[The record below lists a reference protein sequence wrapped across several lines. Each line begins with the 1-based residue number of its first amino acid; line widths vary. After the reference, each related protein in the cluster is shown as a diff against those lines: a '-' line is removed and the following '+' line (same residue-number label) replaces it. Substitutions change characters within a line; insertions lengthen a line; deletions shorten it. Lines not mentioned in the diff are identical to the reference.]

1 MRKHL
6 QHVVIV
12 ACCLVGVLVVLPSVG
27 ESQTPG
33 SDTPVGL
40 MFSVMPADAMFAM
53 ALDGNQLTELVP
65 MLPEELFIG
74 PESAFW
80 QGIDQTVANHFGIHV
95 ASTTLWGIFVG
106 FDDDDVGI
114 IAIGP
119 VTGETTLTPLFTY
132 RDMNVYGYG
141 EDYSGDPEVYFYY
154 TSEGLVAGTLA
165 AVTGVLDTVFG
176 GTQSL
181 LERSDLSNAMT
192 VINADTVFMGIGT
205 IDGLDEVLDLELD
218 DIDLFE
224 ETVFAGLAVDETG
237 ATWFSTFEDPALANT
252 AGESASAGLEEA
264 RGALDDAE
272 TAAADE
278 EFGEELAIRVV
289 LNMAR
294 DLVDGRF
301 SHRVQDNTVF
311 FEIDGNPVAGLTGIM
326 SLLMLSGVDA
336 YDSHYETEEALM
348 NVRRLFDSSVSY
360 YDADH
365 TTPTGEILVPQFP
378 ASVPLTPAEVPCYS
392 EWVNY
397 EDWSHPTWEALNF
410 ALGRYDELHHYSYQ
424 YDSSGTHI
432 GATFT
437 ASAFGDLDCDGV
449 FSTFVRSGEVI
460 TGNEIRGFGGV
471 YVVDEFE

>member
-1 MRKHL
+1 MKKYVR
-6 QHVVIV
+6 HVVIV
-12 ACCLVGVLVVLPSVG
+12 TCCLGVLVVLPSVG

-40 MFSVMPADAMFAM
+40 MFSVMPADAMFAL

-80 QGIDQTVANHFGIHV
+80 QGIDQTVANRFGVHV
-95 ASTTLWGIFVG
+95 SATTLWGVFVG

-114 IAIGP
+114 IALGP
-119 VTGETTLTPLFTY
+119 VTGETSLTPLFTY
-132 RDMNVYGYG
+132 RDMDVFGYG

-165 AVTGVLDTVFG
+165 AVAGVLDTVFG

-181 LERSDLSNAMT
+181 LERSDLESAMT
-192 VINADTVFMGIGT
+192 VIDAETVFMGIAT
-205 IDGLDEVLDLELD
+205 IDGFDEILDIELD
-218 DIDLFE
+218 DIDMFE
-224 ETVFAGLAVDETG
+224 EILFAGLAVDETG
-237 ATWFSTFEDPALANT
+237 ATWFSTFEDPSLAAA
-252 AGESASAGLEEA
+252 AGETATAGLEEA
-264 RGALDDAE
+264 RTALDEAE
-272 TAAADE
+272 QQAADE

-289 LNMAR
+289 VNMAR

-311 FEIDGNPVAGLTGIM
+311 FEIDGNPMAGITGIL
-326 SLLMLSGVDA
+326 SVLVLSGVDA
-336 YDSHYETEEALM
+336 YDSYSEQEEALQ
-348 NVRRLFDSSVSY
+348 NLRRLYDSSISY
-360 YDADH
+360 YDSDH
-365 TTPTGEILVPQFP
+365 ATPDGYIIVPQFP
-378 ASVPLTPAEVPCYS
+378 TSVPLTPANVPCYS

-410 ALGRYDELHHYSYQ
+410 ALGWQDELHHYSYQ
-424 YDSSGTHI
+424 YDSSGTQI

-449 FSTFVRSGEVI
+449 YSTFVRTGEVV
-460 TGNEIRGFGGV
+460 TGNEIRGGGGV
-471 YVVDEFE
+471 YIVNEFE